1 MADVVSSESPA
12 QEVSANALTK
22 PKKHKTSG
30 GVPSVVNTL
39 ALESTPQQ
47 VSAQKVSTKEA
58 LSLESA
64 PKDVSTNKGSGDDVS
79 TTKASTHVRTKPRK
93 RKSSEASLGK
103 HSFLL
108 RTVKM
113 VRPSR
118 WVEFECER
126 LPNFEALVG
135 SEVRF
140 AGYISEGGR
149 YEGVCYLKHPT
160 KCVRDNSAKKLVT
173 LLGLGSKGKVVSL
186 PGHPKMFSRVYSK
199 KLVRVGDEPA
209 QGSRS
214 DLVDN
219 HGTEEIVKR
228 LHARLTQLGN
238 RISRQTSDPRTA
250 PALIVL
256 HEVISSM
263 VGRQPTTSTTT
274 LPT

>member
-1 MADVVSSESPA
+1 
-12 QEVSANALTK
+12 
-22 PKKHKTSG
+22 
-30 GVPSVVNTL
+30 
-39 ALESTPQQ
+39 
-47 VSAQKVSTKEA
+47 
-58 LSLESA
+58 
-64 PKDVSTNKGSGDDVS
+64 
-79 TTKASTHVRTKPRK
+79 
-93 RKSSEASLGK
+93 
-103 HSFLL
+103 
-108 RTVKM
+108 
-113 VRPSR
+113 
-118 WVEFECER
+118 
-126 LPNFEALVG
+126 
-135 SEVRF
+135 
-140 AGYISEGGR
+140 
-149 YEGVCYLKHPT
+149 
-160 KCVRDNSAKKLVT
+160 
-173 LLGLGSKGKVVSL
+173 
-186 PGHPKMFSRVYSK
+186 MFSRVYSK